1 MPYASDLE
9 RRITR
14 RVGQAIADFGLIEDG
29 DRILVGVSGG
39 KDSIG
44 LFRVLDLLRRRSP
57 VRFTLVAGTLDQG
70 YEGFDPLGLRAW
82 YDAHGFEYRIVRQDA
97 YDIEGKLASGVTLCA
112 FCSRQRRGF
121 LYALAEEVAATK
133 IALGHHAD
141 DMIETL
147 LLNQF
152 FGGKI
157 RTMAPRR
164 RSDDG
169 RHVVIRPL
177 AYVFEQDLADYA
189 AEQRF
194 PITACGC
201 PMCGSAELQ
210 RKQVKWLLGDLE
222 DRNPG
227 IKETLLRAMA
237 NVHVDELLVPP
248 AKLAAGS
255 ARGRVTRGTAGRRT
269 WQELPVAPLERATAQ
284 PGRREAPEG
293 VSGEG
298 PADPPLAPR

>member
-1 MPYASDLE
+1 MPYASTLE
-9 RRITR
+9 RRIAR
-14 RVGQAIADFGLIEDG
+14 RVGQAVADFGLIEEG

-39 KDSIG
+39 KDSMS
-44 LFRVLDLLRRRSP
+44 LFRILDLLRRRAP
-57 VRFTLVAGTLDQG
+57 VRYTLIAGTLDQG
-70 YEGFDPLGLRAW
+70 YQGFDPTGLRAW
-82 YDAHGFEYRIVRQDA
+82 YEANGYDYRIVRQEAD
-97 YDIEGKLASGVTLCA
+97 DPEGKLASGITLCA

-121 LYALAEEVAATK
+121 LYALAGEVGASK

-141 DMIETL
+141 DLVETL

-152 FGGKI
+152 FGGKL

-177 AYVFEQDLADYA
+177 AYVWEQDLADYA

-201 PMCGSAELQ
+201 PLCGSSELQ

-248 AKLAAGS
+248 AKLAAG
-255 ARGRVTRGTAGRRT
+255 RPQGRVRRGTGAR
-269 WQELPVAPLERATAQ
+269 LPVLRTQAA
-284 PGRREAPEG
+284 
-293 VSGEG
+293 GE
-298 PADPPLAPR
+298 D

>member
-1 MPYASDLE
+1 MPRYASDLE

-14 RVGQAIADFGLIEDG
+14 RVGQAIADFGLVEEG

-39 KDSIG
+39 KDSMA
-44 LFRVLDLLRRRSP
+44 LLRVLDLLRRRSP
-57 VRFTLVAGTLDQG
+57 VRYTLVAGTLDQG
-70 YEGFDPLGLRAW
+70 YAGFDAEPLRAW
-82 YDAHGFEYRIVRQDA
+82 YLANGYEHRIVRQEA
-97 YDIEGKLASGVTLCA
+97 YDLEGKMASGITLCA

-121 LYALAEEVAATK
+121 LYALAGEVGATK
-133 IALGHHAD
+133 VALGHHAD
-141 DMIETL
+141 DLVETL
-147 LLNQF
+147 LLNQL

-157 RTMAPRR
+157 RTMAPKR

-177 AYVFEQDLADYA
+177 AYVWEQDLADYA
-189 AEQRF
+189 AEQGF

-201 PMCGSAELQ
+201 PMCGSPELQ

-227 IKETLLRAMA
+227 VKETLLRAMA

-248 AKLAAGS
+248 AKLAAG
-255 ARGRVTRGTAGRRT
+255 RVQGRITRGTAGPRRAARRIA
-269 WQELPVAPLERATAQ
+269 LPIVP
-284 PGRREAPEG
+284 
-293 VSGEG
+293 
-298 PADPPLAPR
+298 

>member
-1 MPYASDLE
+1 MARMPYASDLE

-14 RVGQAIADFGLIEDG
+14 RAGQAIADFGLIDEG
-29 DRILVGVSGG
+29 DRVLVGVSGG
-39 KDSIG
+39 KDSMA
-44 LFRVLDLLRRRSP
+44 LLRVLDLLRRRAP
-57 VRFTLVAGTLDQG
+57 IRYTLVAGTLDQG
-70 YEGFDPLGLRAW
+70 YAGFDPSGLRAW
-82 YDAHGFEYRIVRQDA
+82 YEANGFEYRIVRQDA
-97 YDIEGKLASGVTLCA
+97 HDLEGKLASGTTLCA

-121 LYALAEEVAATK
+121 LYALADEVGATK

-141 DMIETL
+141 DLVETL
-147 LLNQF
+147 LLNQL

-177 AYVFEQDLADYA
+177 AYVWEQDLADYA
-189 AEQRF
+189 AERRL

-201 PMCGSAELQ
+201 PLCGSAELQ

-227 IKETLLRAMA
+227 VKETLLRAMA
-237 NVHVDELLVPP
+237 NVSLDELLVPP
-248 AKLAAGS
+248 AKLAAG
-255 ARGRVTRGTAGRRT
+255 RPQGRVTRGTAGGRDPRRARLRVVD
-269 WQELPVAPLERATAQ
+269 EPPAATA
-284 PGRREAPEG
+284 
-293 VSGEG
+293 GEDV
-298 PADPPLAPR
+298 P